1 MNQRSLMDNT
11 NPSSPYETP
20 AILATLDQ
28 TQLAGSVPED
38 LSPHVHASQN
48 S

>member
-1 MNQRSLMDNT
+1 MDDT
-11 NPSSPYETP
+11 KPASTYETP

-28 TQLAGSVPED
+28 AQLAGSVPED
-38 LSPHVHASQN
+38 LTPHVHASQN